1 MQRVNASGYHF
12 HFITAN
18 RQTGGHILDRQFQ
31 NAKVEVD
38 TLSNVEIDLPRTAEF
53 DHADFGEGKPAEV
66 NRVER

>member
-1 MQRVNASGYHF
+1 MDNYFNHHF

-18 RQTGGHILDRQFQ
+18 RKTGGHILDGQFQ

-38 TLSNVEIDLPRTAEF
+38 PLSNVEIDLPRTAEF
-53 DHADFGEGKPAEV
+53 DHANLGEGKPPEV